1 MCFACRQLICF
12 IQFTVNAPLARLREI
27 VRANQRP
34 IICRRAARQS
44 IARLIRLRSRLHP
57 PPGSEDFASTILLA
71 ENCFTK
77 MIAICFNCQC
87 SEKTNVKKT
96 TKIKFCGFGCCHNE
110 TGNFNSRQ
118 C

>member
-57 PPGSEDFASTILLA
+57 PPGSGDFASRILRAEHFHGENMKDKSAVILLV
-71 ENCFTK
+71 NLL
-77 MIAICFNCQC
+77 
-87 SEKTNVKKT
+87 
-96 TKIKFCGFGCCHNE
+96 
-110 TGNFNSRQ
+110 
-118 C
+118 

>member
-44 IARLIRLRSRLHP
+44 IARLIRLRSRLHL
-57 PPGSEDFASTILLA
+57 PPGSGDFARGELLYKDDCNLFQLSA
-71 ENCFTK
+71 FR
-77 MIAICFNCQC
+77 
-87 SEKTNVKKT
+87 KK
-96 TKIKFCGFGCCHNE
+96 
-110 TGNFNSRQ
+110 RM
-118 C
+118 